1 MEFYRRSR
9 EWQPPGATSDL
20 WYSRSLARFA
30 QRSDSVLP
38 RLQALEE
45 GYAAAV
51 NASRSAE
58 DRHNAFYNL
67 ATYCALREDFTG
79 VEASLRQAIQWAPNW
94 FKPHWTLA
102 QALQLAGRL
111 RDAETEATIAADL
124 NGDKNAEV
132 KQTLVRIQSRRSG
145 VTGAGR

>member
-1 MEFYRRSR
+1 
-9 EWQPPGATSDL
+9 
-20 WYSRSLARFA
+20 
-30 QRSDSVLP
+30 
-38 RLQALEE
+38 
-45 GYAAAV
+45 V

-102 QALQLAGRL
+102 QTLQLAGRL